1 MRTRDA
7 RAAAGAFRR
16 LAARSS
22 LDPTGLL
29 VAGVFTALSLT
40 PSLLPRTWQIQGL
53 ISGLSASV
61 GYLVGVAVAAAARWL
76 FRSRDWPPGPR
87 SMAQAVARYLLPVAV
102 GGLVVFFLARGSH
115 WQRELYL
122 LMGQSPPQ
130 RFTYVRLLVVTGA
143 ILVATIAVARGIRVL
158 ARGFGRL
165 LRRRLPPRPADAGGA
180 LTVLTLVVALTAGL
194 IQGGVLP
201 AIAAASS
208 GLNAKIPATA
218 SAPTSPARSGG
229 PGSLVTWASLGL
241 QGRSFVSGGPT
252 VEQLRRFGGP
262 SAREPVRVYVGLES
276 APSIPAA
283 AALAVRELERAGGF
297 DRSVLVVVTATGTG
311 WVDPYLAA
319 ALEYMHNGDTAMVTI
334 QYSYLPSWVLLLTD
348 RQRAER
354 AGREL
359 FDRVHRKWSTLAREH
374 RPRLLVFGE
383 SLGSLGS
390 EAAFADLDDVRARTD
405 GALWAG
411 PTGANRLWSQLV
423 AHRDAGSPEVL
434 PIYEDGRAVR
444 FASTPADLWRP
455 PGPWTGPRVVYLQ
468 NPSDPVTWWSPT
480 LALRRPDWLAE
491 PRGYD
496 VLPAMRWYPILT
508 FLQVTADL
516 ALAERAPRRHGHN
529 FDRAA
534 VEAWAAIAPPAGWT
548 AQRSAMLSRLLDQSV
563 DPRS

>member
-1 MRTRDA
+1 MMMWTRHA
-7 RAAAGAFRR
+7 RAMVGALRR
-16 LAARSS
+16 LAARFR
-22 LDPTGLL
+22 LNATGLYT
-29 VAGVFTALSLT
+29 ATAFTALSLT

-53 ISGLSASV
+53 ISGLSASF
-61 GYLVGVAVAAAARWL
+61 GYLTGVVADATVRWLRRRRGWPAATRSRWRYLLSAAAA
-76 FRSRDWPPGPR
+76 G
-87 SMAQAVARYLLPVAV
+87 LL
-102 GGLVVFFLARGSH
+102 VFFLYRGSH
-115 WQRELYL
+115 WQRELYV
-122 LMGQSPPQ
+122 LMGQSPPE
-130 RFTYVRLLVVTGA
+130 RATYSGLLLVTVA
-143 ILVATIAVARGIRVL
+143 ILIACIVAARAARGLSRWIGRVL
-158 ARGFGRL
+158 
-165 LRRRLPPRPADAGGA
+165 RRWLPPRPAGAGGA
-180 LTVLTLVVALTAGL
+180 LCVLLLATVLVTGLVD
-194 IQGGVLP
+194 GGVLP
-201 AIAAASS
+201 AIAVASS
-208 GLNAKIPATA
+208 GLNASTGAAATP
-218 SAPTSPARSGG
+218 PTSRTRSGG
-229 PGSLVTWASLGL
+229 PGSLVTWESLGM

-252 VEQLRRFGGP
+252 LEQLRRFGGA
-262 SAREPVRVYVGLES
+262 SAMEPVRVYVGLDS
-276 APSIPAA
+276 APTVPVA

-319 ALEYMHNGDTAMVTI
+319 ALEYMHNGDTAMVAI

-348 RQRAER
+348 RQRPEQ

-359 FDRVHRKWSTLAREH
+359 FDQVHRRWSTLARER

-423 AHRDAGSPEVL
+423 AHRDVGSPAVL
-434 PIYEDGRAVR
+434 PVYEHGRAVR
-444 FASTPADLWRP
+444 FVSTPEDLWRP
-455 PGPWTGPRVVYLQ
+455 GGSWTWPRVVYLQ

-480 LALRRPDWLAE
+480 LALRRPDWLSE

-496 VLPAMRWYPILT
+496 VLPAMRWYPLLT

-516 ALAERAPRRHGHN
+516 ALAERAPRQHGHD
-529 FDRAA
+529 FDCAA

-548 AQRSAMLSRLLDQSV
+548 AQRSAALSRVLDQAV